1 MWRSDNYPQT
11 MKWLIIL
18 TAAWIIPA
26 VRGGESGPQAFK
38 FKLPELPSYSL
49 GEEIRKGG
57 VTAPLAFDHSASE
70 IDLGRRVAPPT
81 VAHIRMSEPRTDTDF
96 KILIK
101 EPDPTID
108 SKFVKPAAVKV
119 TPRK

>member
-1 MWRSDNYPQT
+1 
-11 MKWLIIL
+11 MKWLVVL
-18 TAAWIIPA
+18 TVASIIPA
-26 VRGGESGPQAFK
+26 VHGGESGTQAFK

-57 VTAPLAFDHSASE
+57 ATAPLSFDHSSSGLH
-70 IDLGRRVAPPT
+70 LGERVAPRPF
-81 VAHIRMSEPRTDTDF
+81 ARIRTISPRSNTDF

-108 SKFVKPAAVKV
+108 PKFVKPATVES
-119 TPRK
+119 TERK